1 MVRFTK
7 VVLAPGMILYG
18 KPDNGLSYQ
27 KEVEKIIYSCDTEG
41 NVYRLSKLKG
51 SLALYTS
58 DRIEKDFLLD
68 MESVWDAS

>member
-1 MVRFTK
+1 MVKKQLQAQGRERA
-7 VVLAPGMILYG
+7 V
-18 KPDNGLSYQ
+18 Q

-41 NVYRLSKLKG
+41 NVYRLYKLKG